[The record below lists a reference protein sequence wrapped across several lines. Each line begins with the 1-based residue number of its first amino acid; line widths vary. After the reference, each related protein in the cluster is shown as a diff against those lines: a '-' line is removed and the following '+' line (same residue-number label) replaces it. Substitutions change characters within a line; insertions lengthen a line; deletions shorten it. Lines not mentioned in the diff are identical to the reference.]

1 MSEAGRR
8 PLCRLDEIEDG
19 EGRGFTLG
27 EGVDALEVVVVR
39 EGDRIYGYVN
49 SCPHTGTPLEWVENE
64 FMSEDGGHIM
74 CHTHGA
80 LFQIEDGHCI
90 AGPCI
95 GDTLQPLAVEV
106 DGAGQ
111 VILLAD

>member
-8 PLCRLDEIEDG
+8 PLCRLG

-39 EGDRIYGYVN
+39 EGDRVYGYVN

-64 FMSEDGGHIM
+64 FMSEDGGHIR
-74 CHTHGA
+74 C
-80 LFQIEDGHCI
+80 
-90 AGPCI
+90 
-95 GDTLQPLAVEV
+95 QPDRVSAAPGVAQRL
-106 DGAGQ
+106 G
-111 VILLAD
+111 

>member
-1 MSEAGRR
+1 VSEAVRR
-8 PLCRLDEIEDG
+8 VLCRRDEIEDG

-27 EGVDALEVVVVR
+27 QGVDALEVVVVR
-39 EGDRIYGYVN
+39 EGERVYGYVN

-80 LFQIEDGHCI
+80 LFRIENGHCI

-95 GDTLQPLAVEV
+95 GDALRPLPVEV
-106 DGAGQ
+106 DGAGR
-111 VILLAD
+111 VILSLD